1 MNKSLLPPES
11 PPGRVRWNILAV
23 LVAMAFVAYILR
35 TNMSVAGN
43 SMMSDLGLSRVEL
56 GMVLAAFAWGYA
68 LFQFPGGVF
77 GDILG
82 PRRALTWIA
91 VGWGVVNL
99 SIGLTPD
106 PDLFG
111 PRVVLASLIV
121 WRFAMGVAQ
130 APVFP
135 VFAGAVRN
143 WFPVKGWAVPN
154 ALGSAGLTLGAAAT
168 GPLVAWM
175 ATVVGWRLSFILTAP
190 LGFAVAGLWWWY
202 GRDFPTEH
210 RGVGPAEVELIRSG
224 REPSVVEEPGA
235 WKRVLRD
242 RNVILLTLSYFCM
255 NYVFYIFFNW
265 FFIYLVQVRGFT
277 SLEGGFLAAAPWL
290 VGAVGAT
297 AGGYWS
303 DALSRSRGIRLGCR
317 VPALTGLA
325 LAAALLWGGAAADN
339 AYLAVFLLALCFGGT
354 QLTEGAYWSAVT
366 SVAGR
371 HTAAASGV
379 MNTGGNAVGGFGA
392 ILVPLLAERF
402 GWVAALSTGS
412 LMAIAAAGLWLLI
425 RPDES
430 MKA

>member
-190 LGFAVAGLWWWY
+190 LGFAIAGLWWWY